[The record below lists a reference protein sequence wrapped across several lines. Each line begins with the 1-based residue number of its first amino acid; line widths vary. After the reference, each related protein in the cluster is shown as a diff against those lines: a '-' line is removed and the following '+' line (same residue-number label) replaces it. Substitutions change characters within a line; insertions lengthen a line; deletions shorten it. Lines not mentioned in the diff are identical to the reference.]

1 MLANEMG
8 AQAPTMSRL
17 PTSTDSIDMPSVR
30 RNSSPQRASAPSA
43 TETGETRP
51 TPVEVESR
59 ELTLER
65 TPPSSGGLPLPLA
78 PSKLEQ
84 LPQRL
89 LAYRVGDL
97 LEFDERSELGQL
109 SKTTCAAM
117 AQGTGNPLYATL
129 YAQQAAYR
137 MGSATR
143 AAVER
148 ARNDV
153 KADRARREHAEHAR
167 AAYATARRNWAST
180 VQSCFAAKPRDVMQI
195 NFVAELASELGRT
208 DLSVT
213 VLRWGLAQFPNNR
226 LMRLKLAEVLLQG
239 RPLAPDST
247 DDALL
252 EAGILKRINPED
264 SRPRVIIAKAL
275 LLRAGELIRRGELAG
290 GHSAHQAAL
299 DELRQEPAVNDPLI
313 LAMVEYSLGNA
324 AESSAAIK
332 TYLDGRR
339 GRDVEARL
347 AEVYAWR
354 GELDLAH
361 ECLEQILARNIHD
374 HGLCHVAH
382 SRFMA
387 NMLGDRR
394 WMSLLSR
401 MNRAPDQL
409 AAIPL
414 EIRLPDDLG
423 QESA

>member
-1 MLANEMG
+1 MFAHEMG
-8 AQAPTMSRL
+8 AQAPTMSRFS
-17 PTSTDSIDMPSVR
+17 TSTDSIDMPPVR

-43 TETGETRP
+43 TETGEIRP
-51 TPVEVESR
+51 TPVDVESR
-59 ELTLER
+59 ELTCER
-65 TPPSSGGLPLPLA
+65 TPPSSGGLPMPLA
-78 PSKLEQ
+78 RSKLEQ
-84 LPQRL
+84 LPQTM

-97 LEFDERSELGQL
+97 LEFDERSDLGEA
-109 SKTTCAAM
+109 SKTTRAAM
-117 AQGTGNPLYATL
+117 AQGTSNPLYATL
-129 YAQQAAYR
+129 HAQQAAYR
-137 MGSATR
+137 MGSVTR

-153 KADRARREHAEHAR
+153 KADRASREHAERAR
-167 AAYATARRNWAST
+167 AAYAAARKNWAST
-180 VQSCFAAKPRDVMQI
+180 VQRCFEAKPRDVMQI
-195 NFVAELASELGRT
+195 NFAADLASELGRT
-208 DLSVT
+208 DLAVT
-213 VLRWGLAQFPNNR
+213 VLRWGLAQFPNDR
-226 LMRLKLAEVLLQG
+226 LMRLKLAEVLLQV

-252 EAGILKRINPED
+252 EARIVKEINPKD

-290 GHSAHQAAL
+290 AHSAHQAAL

-313 LAMVEYSLGNA
+313 LAMVEHSLGNE

-354 GELDLAH
+354 GELVLAH
-361 ECLEQILARNIHD
+361 ECLEKILARNIHD
-374 HGLCHVAH
+374 HGLCQVAH

-387 NMLGDRR
+387 SMLGDSR

-414 EIRLPDDLG
+414 EIRLPDAG
-423 QESA
+423 QASA